1 MFESVCEPTVAAVQ
15 AADPFTLATALAG
28 VTQDELGALSADE
41 SECVIAA
48 TQRVINAM
56 SARQNVAVTRYTE
69 HVHAERDAQREARY
83 ASGAGYTGGATL
95 RRCSR
100 PRRGWRRC
108 CGSRRAPW

>member
-1 MFESVCEPTVAAVQ
+1 MAAVQ
-15 AADPFTLATALAG
+15 AADPFTLATALAS

-56 SARQNVAVTRYTE
+56 SARQAVAVTRYTE
-69 HVHAERDAQREARY
+69 HVLDARDARRVARY
-83 ASGAGYTGGATL
+83 AAGEGMPVGQPS
-95 RRCSR
+95 RCR
-100 PRRGWRRC
+100 KPRRGWRRC